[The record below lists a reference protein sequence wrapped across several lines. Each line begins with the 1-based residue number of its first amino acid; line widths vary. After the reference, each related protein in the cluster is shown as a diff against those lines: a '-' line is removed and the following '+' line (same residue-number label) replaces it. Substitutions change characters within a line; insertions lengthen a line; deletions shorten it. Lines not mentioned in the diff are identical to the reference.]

1 MRDEG
6 LRFIGCDRS
15 VRVARLRRGGAYDAH
30 GKGESAEPYFHR
42 SVEYNLLRS
51 VIDEFSVARPSPS
64 HAWHLSGFA
73 GIPSSGG
80 TFSHALTHDLTDRS
94 DQFHRR
100 WLPWAT
106 LRRHS
111 SPVFLRIHVSKLPFS

>member
-51 VIDEFSVARPSPS
+51 G
-64 HAWHLSGFA
+64 LSTSLA
-73 GIPSSGG
+73 SRVLHPPEVPG
-80 TFSHALTHDLTDRS
+80 TFRGS
-94 DQFHRR
+94 
-100 WLPWAT
+100 PG
-106 LRRHS
+106 
-111 SPVFLRIHVSKLPFS
+111 SPVVAEPFPMP